1 MKKHEKNKKHISLLE
16 GSNWQW
22 WGATGSDATFFVQ
35 LSQFSSQRCNAP
47 TTSIASVAIYQKRP
61 SYWQFL
67 TSIKKSNY
75 IYQNIYI
82 KYIQISDIKPKS
94 STPFCFSFH
103 FASSSPEGLTAM
115 SVLKASWP
123 FPERFKY
130 RYLQSTVIQLIQ
142 LPAKFPIKGCI
153 NRCFHRTRH
162 LLSFFI
168 SLFYSCNLC
177 EPLLRRRLSGWRICP
192 ELWNGIQFQPSTDI
206 APWGRLTSRYL
217 ADANIIWVYVVKAH
231 YMHVIMRY
239 T

>member
-1 MKKHEKNKKHISLLE
+1 MKNHEKNKKHISLLE

-47 TTSIASVAIYQKRP
+47 TTSIARVAIYQKRP
-61 SYWQFL
+61 SHWQFL

-94 STPFCFSFH
+94 STAFVSLPFRILFTK
-103 FASSSPEGLTAM
+103 GLTAM

-130 RYLQSTVIQLIQ
+130 RYLQSAVIQL
-142 LPAKFPIKGCI
+142 LLKKG
-153 NRCFHRTRH
+153 R
-162 LLSFFI
+162 
-168 SLFYSCNLC
+168 
-177 EPLLRRRLSGWRICP
+177 
-192 ELWNGIQFQPSTDI
+192 
-206 APWGRLTSRYL
+206 
-217 ADANIIWVYVVKAH
+217 
-231 YMHVIMRY
+231 
-239 T
+239 

>member
-82 KYIQISDIKPKS
+82 RYIQISYIKPKS
-94 STPFCFSFH
+94 STAFVSLPFRILFT
-103 FASSSPEGLTAM
+103 EGLTAM

-130 RYLQSTVIQLIQ
+130 RYLQSAVIQLSNWSNCQAPRVQ
-142 LPAKFPIKGCI
+142 LLLKKG
-153 NRCFHRTRH
+153 R
-162 LLSFFI
+162 
-168 SLFYSCNLC
+168 
-177 EPLLRRRLSGWRICP
+177 
-192 ELWNGIQFQPSTDI
+192 
-206 APWGRLTSRYL
+206 
-217 ADANIIWVYVVKAH
+217 
-231 YMHVIMRY
+231 
-239 T
+239 

>member
-82 KYIQISDIKPKS
+82 KYIQISIYQ
-94 STPFCFSFH
+94 TQVIHALLFLFH
-103 FASSSPEGLTAM
+103 FAFFVTEGLTAM

-130 RYLQSTVIQLIQ
+130 RYLQSAVIQLSNWSNCQ
-142 LPAKFPIKGCI
+142 
-153 NRCFHRTRH
+153 
-162 LLSFFI
+162 LSF
-168 SLFYSCNLC
+168 
-177 EPLLRRRLSGWRICP
+177 
-192 ELWNGIQFQPSTDI
+192 Q
-206 APWGRLTSRYL
+206 
-217 ADANIIWVYVVKAH
+217 
-231 YMHVIMRY
+231 
-239 T
+239 